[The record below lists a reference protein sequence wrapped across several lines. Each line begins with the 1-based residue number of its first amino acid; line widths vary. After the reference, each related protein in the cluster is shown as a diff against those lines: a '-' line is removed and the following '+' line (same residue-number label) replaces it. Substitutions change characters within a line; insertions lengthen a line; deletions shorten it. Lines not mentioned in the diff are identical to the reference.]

1 MERNTGS
8 TRSFRWTGVVQDAI
22 CSVLVITS
30 RNDLKAV
37 ETIMEIKAVYLF
49 ISCKNNGIK
58 ALIVLKS
65 IYLLIEWPQLILR
78 VKFSKLRPNFRS
90 LLRSRY

>member
-1 MERNTGS
+1 M
-8 TRSFRWTGVVQDAI
+8 
-22 CSVLVITS
+22 
-30 RNDLKAV
+30 KAV
-37 ETIMEIKAVYLF
+37 ETIMKIKAVYLF

-78 VKFSKLRPNFRS
+78 VKFQSCDQIFVTSRNFATRHFFDFEPC
-90 LLRSRY
+90 LLFFLISFLALTEINIVR

>member
-1 MERNTGS
+1 M
-8 TRSFRWTGVVQDAI
+8 
-22 CSVLVITS
+22 
-30 RNDLKAV
+30 KAV

-58 ALIVLKS
+58 ALIVLKF
-65 IYLLIEWPQLILR
+65 ICLLIEWPQLILR